1 MAKEISIAE
10 MRKIQI
16 EILDKIDFFCKAHHL
31 RYSLCGGTLLGAVR
45 HKGYIPWD
53 DDIDI
58 LMPRPDYEK
67 FLTDYRDKDGAV
79 VIQHYKNDITY
90 PLRWARAI
98 DSRTKLVSVTSVSG
112 VFVDIFPVD
121 GLPSPEEAKSYE
133 QKLRKIKKHLV
144 KATKYQSEA
153 LHKNALY
160 LELKY
165 FVKKLLFKSRE
176 KVLAEY
182 EELFNSYDFEKS
194 EFAGA
199 IVSRFGAKETL
210 PSSVFKEYIELDF
223 EGKQYSCLKNYDLY
237 LKTLYGDYMQLPPE
251 EKRKTHHRFK
261 VYWKE

>member
-1 MAKEISIAE
+1 M
-10 MRKIQI
+10 
-16 EILDKIDFFCKAHHL
+16 
-31 RYSLCGGTLLGAVR
+31 GAVR

-67 FLTDYRDKDGAV
+67 FLSSFFDKDNIV
-79 VIQHYKNDITY
+79 YIQHYKNDITY

-98 DSRTKLVSVTSVSG
+98 DTRTKLISKTSVSG
-112 VFVDIFPVD
+112 VFVDVFPVD
-121 GLPSPEEAKSYE
+121 GLPSPEEAMLYE

-165 FVKKLLFKSRE
+165 FVKKLFFKGRE
-176 KVLAEY
+176 QVLAEY
-182 EELFNSYDFEKS
+182 EELFNSYDFESS
-194 EFAGA
+194 EYAGA

-210 PSSVFKEYIELDF
+210 PRSVFEEYIELDF
-223 EGKQYSCLKNYDLY
+223 EEKKYSCIKNYDLY
-237 LKTLYGDYMQLPPE
+237 LTALYGDYMQLPPE
-251 EKRKTHHRFK
+251 EKRKTHHKFK
-261 VYWKE
+261 VYWKG